1 MKDDPEECHVRSLAR
16 RVRARP
22 FTRPN
27 GGASSPDGP
36 RYPDAADP
44 TTPCTNY
51 GDGGGN
57 VDESEAGFAT
67 GYVVTCRV
75 KSKSIK
81 IFFIIILSH
90 ETTLTKGYF
99 IVEYIQLLAVW

>member
-1 MKDDPEECHVRSLAR
+1 VKDDPEECHVRSSVR
-16 RVRARP
+16 RVRASP
-22 FTRPN
+22 FTRPD
-27 GGASSPDGP
+27 GAASSPDGP

-44 TTPCTNY
+44 PTPCQNY
-51 GDGGGN
+51 GDDGGN
-57 VDESEAGFAT
+57 VDDHEAGFVT
-67 GYVVTCRV
+67 GYIVSFRV

-90 ETTLTKGYF
+90 ETTITKRYL